1 LARDYHF
8 GNSTLHIQPIGSA
21 KAFSLTGDVVEIL
34 SGTQIFYY
42 DSPQVTSRLIKVH
55 LNKILGHTSLF
66 KGQYA
71 ANGDTLNLDHVMTT
85 AGSPAVAGTPGVYL
99 TRPVTTTQVT
109 SEKVSHDVK
118 QHATVGFN
126 TDTPYKEL
134 DGTIGD
140 WSGSAWTAYTP
151 ASIEPTFNSVAF
163 TTDPGVTITGLAIS
177 GLGIPNGAV
186 IAARYV
192 SGGKYIVT
200 FKNPAKGTA
209 VTGNTPFTKVV
220 NGAFSTPTV
229 NISVDIAPA
238 DRTII
243 AAGSRSIPIK
253 PFKAKIAF
261 PAHTPVNIRY
271 HTPAYFGENSLV
283 VHATESGKNISV
295 HLVPPTTHVK
305 SDWNETNS
313 VKVIP
318 GHTYGLAAFS
328 KLVKGT
334 GSPLFS
340 LFIDWYTET
349 GVHLSTSNGE
359 PPTVT
364 NRHTG
369 ISGLGGI
376 GRGILGTGNVIDPDS
391 APTGVVINS
400 TENTYGSHWTPN
412 AIVGVAPSGATRAVP
427 RIEWKHDT
435 DHQIYIND
443 TYALSSIMFK
453 ALKVNNAGPDNYVT
467 TTEMPNLVND
477 VVASNSGTPT
487 ALVLPRSTPLSGSNA
502 LYYLDPWDEYGTREL
517 NLGDSKNTLWTFTVG
532 SVIAGSSTLA
542 LNRTA
547 GLGVGSEIIVDYG
560 TDSQETVTVASIDV
574 NQLITL
580 ATPFTTDHKNR
591 AKAYSRTVGLSHQVL
606 NDHAA
611 GEPVAVFNWNRD
623 GYLNTPNAS
632 FYYKVE
638 KSEDLGKT
646 WNAIRGG
653 SKIPVSANGAVTIT
667 DYEVIPNKRTFY
679 RVTPIYTTTVAGTA
693 HTAHGQSTGTIE
705 ANVLETQEWWLSSS
719 SDETKRFPIQVR
731 TGYTETQKHPSG
743 VFYPLGSSRPVTV
756 SGVVQ
761 GRDGSITVVWTDLD
775 NWQNFLDLINKGE
788 ILILVNP
795 VESKRSY
802 IFINQDVQITHNAA
816 ASPWRE
822 IAISYVEAA
831 PPGFGFTYGS

>member
-1 LARDYHF
+1 MNNATSTAVHSNNSRNVNVTLAKDYHW
-8 GNSTLHIQPIGSA
+8 GNKTIYIQPISSA
-21 KAFSLTGDVVEIL
+21 KAFGLSGAVVEIL
-34 SGTQIFYY
+34 AGASIYYY
-42 DSPQVTSRLIKVH
+42 DTPKATSRLIKVH
-55 LNKILGHTSLF
+55 LNKMVGHTALF

-71 ANGDTLNLDHVMTT
+71 ANGDSLNLEHVMTT

-163 TTDPGVTITGLAIS
+163 TTDPGATITGLAIS

-238 DRTII
+238 SRTII

-253 PFKAKIAF
+253 PFKAKVAF

-283 VHATESGKNISV
+283 VNAKETGKNISV

-305 SDWNETNS
+305 SDWNATNS
-313 VKVIP
+313 VSVIP

-328 KLVKGT
+328 KLVAGT

-349 GVHLSTSNGE
+349 GTFVSTSNGQL
-359 PPTVT
+359 PA
-364 NRHTG
+364 NA
-369 ISGLGGI
+369 
-376 GRGILGTGNVIDPDS
+376 GTPL
-391 APTGVVINS
+391 GVVINS

-412 AIVGVAPSGATRAVP
+412 AIVGIAPSGATRAVP
-427 RIEWKHDT
+427 RIEWQHDT

-443 TYALSSIMFK
+443 VYALSSIMFK

-467 TTEMPNLVND
+467 TTEMPNLVNA

-487 ALVLPRSTPLSGSNA
+487 ALVLPQSTPLSGSNA
-502 LYYLDPWDEYGTREL
+502 LYYLDPWNEHGTREL
-517 NLGDSKNTLWTFTVG
+517 NLGDSKNTLWTFVVGAVKAGDTTV
-532 SVIAGSSTLA
+532 A

-547 GLGVGSEIIVDYG
+547 GLGVGSEIIVDFG

-606 NDHAA
+606 SDHAA

-743 VFYPLGSSRPVTV
+743 VFYPLGSSLPVTV